1 MSSPYSVGPSSDF
14 KTYYVS
20 GPSTRAAPCAFE
32 YNGGTLDPESRFD
45 TSEQAAKAARLC
57 NLAFNSGY
65 AIAMAD
71 IRRMLSSTEA
81 PE

>member
-1 MSSPYSVGPSSDF
+1 MSNPYSANPSSDY

-45 TSEQAAKAARLC
+45 TAVQAAKAARLC
-57 NLAFNSGY
+57 NLAFNAGY
-65 AIAMAD
+65 AMAMAN
-71 IRRMLSSTEA
+71 IRKMLASTEA

>member
-1 MSSPYSVGPSSDF
+1 MSKPYSAGLSSNC
-14 KTYYVS
+14 KAYYVS

-32 YNGGTLDPESRFD
+32 YNGGTLDPESRFE

-57 NLAFNSGY
+57 NLAFSAGY
-65 AIAMAD
+65 AMAMANL
-71 IRRMLSSTEA
+71 RMMLASTEA

>member
-1 MSSPYSVGPSSDF
+1 MSSPYSAGPASDY

-32 YNGGTLDPESRFD
+32 YYGGTLDPESRFE

-57 NLAFNSGY
+57 NLAFNAGY
-65 AIAMAD
+65 ATAMAD
-71 IRRMLSSTEA
+71 IRKMLASTEA